1 MTQATHATGVDI
13 PTASPSAHKRPKIL
27 FVTANWPLAPAYGG
41 QQRVLNIARL
51 LSRFG
56 DISFVIVP
64 SEPSDDEETVR
75 RTKGAFDI
83 RAVFRP
89 LPLAFQGFWNRLGH
103 RFRHEL
109 DPAYLATDRCVVSAP
124 ERASFL
130 ELMQE
135 FDLLWVHN
143 VKTANLF
150 RINKWPRTILD
161 VDDLQSSV
169 YASAAQSE
177 RNPIRRMLDLRMALI
192 WRRRERRMV
201 LRFDALA
208 VCSEQDRR
216 SLGDDSTI
224 CVIPNGFQL
233 PAAPR
238 RVPSQP
244 PRIGFIGKLNWG
256 PNADGLKWFLANVW
270 PTIKRQ
276 RPDTHLRLVG
286 QDGNGY
292 FTKLGPDVVELGW
305 VEDPAAEIATWS
317 SMIVP
322 IKSGGGTRIK
332 IAEGFARKCPI
343 VATTIG
349 AFGYEAQHGEEIL
362 LADHPREFASE
373 CVRLLRDPELARAI
387 SEKAHQRF
395 LQRWT
400 WDSYENTLGFLVR
413 GCLEKRSSSTLLADS
428 HQPLR

>member
-13 PTASPSAHKRPKIL
+13 RTVSSSALGRPKIL

-41 QQRVLNIARL
+41 QQRVLNIAKL

-56 DISFVIVP
+56 EVSFVVVP
-64 SEPSDDEETVR
+64 PEPSDDEETVR
-75 RTKGAFDI
+75 RTKGAFDV

-89 LPLAFQGFWNRLGH
+89 LPLASQGFWNRLGD

-109 DPAYLATDRCVVSAP
+109 DPGYLATDRCVVSAP

-130 ELMQE
+130 DLMQE

-150 RINKWPRTILD
+150 RISKWPRTILD

-169 YASAAQSE
+169 YTSSAQSE
-177 RNPIRRMLDLRMALI
+177 RNPIRRLLDLRMAWI
-192 WRRRERRMV
+192 WRRRERRMTQ
-201 LRFDALA
+201 RFDALA

-216 SLGDDSTI
+216 SLGDHSI
-224 CVIPNGFQL
+224 IYVIPNGFHL
-233 PAAPR
+233 PAVPR

-244 PRIGFIGKLNWG
+244 PRIGFIGKLNWD
-256 PNADGLKWFLANVW
+256 PNAEGLKWFLRDVW
-270 PTIKRQ
+270 PIIKRQ
-276 RPDTHLRLVG
+276 QPDTHLRLVG
-286 QDGNGY
+286 QGSDGY
-292 FTKLGPDVVELGW
+292 FGKLGPEVAELGW
-305 VEDPAAEIATWS
+305 MDDPAAEIATWS
-317 SMIVP
+317 AMIVP

-362 LADHPREFASE
+362 LADRPREFASA

-387 SEKAHQRF
+387 SERAHQRF

-400 WDSYENTLGFLVR
+400 WDSCENTLGSLVR
-413 GCLEKRSSSTLLADS
+413 ECLEKQNSSCIVS
-428 HQPLR
+428 